1 MCVCVWVLFFL
12 STEQTFAVIVVCN
25 HLILFEIVFH
35 RFLSNF
41 RTKQS
46 NQTTDNCF
54 SLHFFS
60 HSRSQSTIDDVH
72 RCVFFSIFNFCHPL
86 SDFLLAIVVV
96 VVAVFLL
103 AALVRCRRS
112 GSDVIYVNCLRDIS
126 IENPYYE
133 PVRTPLRINCNT
145 PLCYEQQQQS
155 EWWSDKELPRRLR
168 SISFHDGH
176 NQAKL
181 REYSTGSYPKHF

>member
-1 MCVCVWVLFFL
+1 MQ
-12 STEQTFAVIVVCN
+12 SS
-25 HLILFEIVFH
+25 HILFEIVFY
-35 RFLSNF
+35 RFLSHF
-41 RTKQS
+41 RSKQS

-72 RCVFFSIFNFCHPL
+72 RCFFYYFCHPL
-86 SDFLLAIVVV
+86 SYFLLAIVA
-96 VVAVFLL
+96 VAVFLL

-126 IENPYYE
+126 IKNPYYE

-145 PLCYEQQQQS
+145 LLCYEQQQRQQQS

-181 REYSTGSYPKHF
+181 TEYSTGCYPKHLYTEIDSR

>member
-1 MCVCVWVLFFL
+1 MCVCLSFVFLIYWTNICRYSCMQSSLTLCNCFPSISFSLPQQTIQSDHRQLLFATLFL
-12 STEQTFAVIVVCN
+12 S
-25 HLILFEIVFH
+25 
-35 RFLSNF
+35 
-41 RTKQS
+41 
-46 NQTTDNCF
+46 F
-54 SLHFFS
+54 S
-60 HSRSQSTIDDVH
+60 
-72 RCVFFSIFNFCHPL
+72 FSINNWRRSSMFFFCHPL
-86 SDFLLAIVVV
+86 SYFLLAIVVV
-96 VVAVFLL
+96 ALFLL

-145 PLCYEQQQQS
+145 LLCYKQQQQS

-176 NQAKL
+176 NQSKFT
-181 REYSTGSYPKHF
+181 E